1 MQRKRRQGN
10 TTPQKS
16 QNNRIGDLV
25 ESEGDE
31 VLVVDLRRLMIRMFN
46 KLKEEFIHDMQKQ
59 LSESQNNMEEELKN
73 T

>member
-25 ESEGDE
+25 ENEGDE

>member
-1 MQRKRRQGN
+1 
-10 TTPQKS
+10 
-16 QNNRIGDLV
+16 V
-25 ESEGDE
+25 ENEGDE